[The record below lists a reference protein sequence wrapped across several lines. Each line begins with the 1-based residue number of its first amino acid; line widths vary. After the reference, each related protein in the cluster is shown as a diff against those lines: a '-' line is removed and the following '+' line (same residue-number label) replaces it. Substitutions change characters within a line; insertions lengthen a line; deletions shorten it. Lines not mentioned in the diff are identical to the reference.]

1 MCHLWIQLSNL
12 NHNLREKSVGTR
24 ETDMILND
32 KLITAETQR
41 KKISVYDVYGKT
53 SRLFIEKNQEHI
65 C

>member
-12 NHNLREKSVGTR
+12 KHNLREKSVGTR

-32 KLITAETQR
+32 KLITADTQ
-41 KKISVYDVYGKT
+41 KKKSVCMMCMEKQV
-53 SRLFIEKNQEHI
+53 FIENNQEHI

>member
-1 MCHLWIQLSNL
+1 MCHLWILLSNL
-12 NHNLREKSVGTR
+12 KHNLREKSVGTR

-32 KLITAETQR
+32 KIITADTQ

-53 SRLFIEKNQEHI
+53 SRLFIENNQEHI